1 MTNDEAQTA
10 AKAWAGEAGG
20 KLCPQ
25 LTENELAGIVNDAIL
40 ACTKTRADKPR
51 QLPTCGTG
59 ALHSEQQYCF
69 ERGWREGAASVRRRI
84 AMRFNAPLIGAQ
96 HPHRADGYLAGTQT
110 GEK

>member
-69 ERGWREGAASVRRRI
+69 EKGWREGAASVRRRI
-84 AMRFNAPLIGAQ
+84 AMRFNAKVSGGGAF
-96 HPHRADGYLAGTQT
+96 PPSA
-110 GEK
+110 